1 MVSFRHVVCYVVHS
15 QGGEEVDTMSGADAD
30 LLEQNVAKL
39 AEA

>member
-1 MVSFRHVVCYVVHS
+1 MRP
-15 QGGEEVDTMSGADAD
+15 QGGEEVNSMSGADAD